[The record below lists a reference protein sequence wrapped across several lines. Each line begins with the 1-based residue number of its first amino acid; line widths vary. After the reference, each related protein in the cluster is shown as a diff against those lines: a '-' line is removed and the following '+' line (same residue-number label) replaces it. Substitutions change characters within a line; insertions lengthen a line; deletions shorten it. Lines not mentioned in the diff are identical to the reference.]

1 MTLTIRHFNLP
12 HDSRLAALIEDR
24 LRRLGR
30 LVRIGTATIRV
41 EHRRDAAPPI
51 HIHAH
56 LEIPGPDLRAAG
68 ADHTG
73 TAAWLKVLR
82 TLERQIT
89 HRLAKRTDGARS
101 AVKRCRPLPP
111 PASAGP
117 R

>member
-12 HDSRLAALIEDR
+12 NDSRLAALIEDR

-30 LVRIGTATIRV
+30 LVRIGSATIRV

-73 TAAWLKVLR
+73 PAAWLKVLR
-82 TLERQIT
+82 TLERQIA
-89 HRLAKRTDGARS
+89 HRLAKRTEGSRDS
-101 AVKRCRPLPP
+101 AKRCRLLP
-111 PASAGP
+111 PASAGS